1 MALRSLLPFRGSRSS
16 DLMLDPFFSLQRD
29 VNRAFEDVFKG
40 FGSMPS
46 AMPSVWGGNGVAA
59 PKIDVKET
67 EKGIEV
73 TAELPGVDEKD
84 IELELDDDVLT
95 IKGEKKLEKEEKDEK
110 TGYHLMERSYGSF
123 ARSLRLPFAVKSE
136 AVTAEFDKGVLKVT
150 CPKPAEAVAAAKK
163 IQIQKR

>member
-1 MALRSLLPFRGSRSS
+1 MALRSLLPFRGIRSGDS
-16 DLMLDPFFSLQRD
+16 ALDPYFSLHRD
-29 VNRAFEDVFKG
+29 VNRAFEDMFKG
-40 FGSMPS
+40 FG
-46 AMPSVWGGNGVAA
+46 AMPSVWGGDPVAT

-67 EKGIEV
+67 GKGLEV

-123 ARSLRLPFAVKSE
+123 ARSIRLPYQVRSE
-136 AVTAEFDKGVLKVT
+136 AVSAEFDKGVLKVT
-150 CPKPAEAVAAAKK
+150 CPKPAEAANGSKR
-163 IQIQKR
+163 IQIQTR

>member
-1 MALRSLLPFRGSRSS
+1 MALRSLLPFRGNRSG
-16 DLMLDPFFSLQRD
+16 DLTLDPFFSLHRD
-29 VNRAFEDVFKG
+29 VNRAFEDMFKD
-40 FGSMPS
+40 FG
-46 AMPSVWGGNGVAA
+46 AVPSVWGGNGVAV

-73 TAELPGVDEKD
+73 SAELPGVDEKD

-123 ARSLRLPFAVKSE
+123 ARSIRLPYAVKPE
-136 AVTAEFDKGVLKVT
+136 AVKAEFDKGVLKVT
-150 CPKPAEAVAAAKK
+150 CSKPAEAIAASKK

>member
-1 MALRSLLPFRGSRSS
+1 MALRALLPFRGSRSG
-16 DLMLDPFFSLQRD
+16 DLTLDPFFSLQRD
-29 VNRAFEDVFKG
+29 VNRAFEDMFKG

-46 AMPSVWGGNGVAA
+46 VWGGEGVAA

-67 EKGIEV
+67 GNGIEV
-73 TAELPGVDEKD
+73 SAELPGVDEKD

-123 ARSLRLPFAVKSE
+123 ARSIRLPYAVKSE
-136 AVTAEFDKGVLKVT
+136 AVTAAFDKGVLKVT
-150 CPKPAEAVAAAKK
+150 CPKPAEIAATSKR

>member
-1 MALRSLLPFRGSRSS
+1 MALRSLLPLRGGRGGEIT
-16 DLMLDPFFSLQRD
+16 LDPFFLLHRD

-40 FGSMPS
+40 LGTV
-46 AMPSVWGGNGVAA
+46 PSVWNGNGAA
-59 PKIDVKET
+59 MPKIDVKET
-67 EKGIEV
+67 EKGVEV
-73 TAELPGVDEKD
+73 SAELPGVEDKD

-123 ARSLRLPFAVKSE
+123 ARSVRLPYAVKAES
-136 AVTAEFDKGVLKVT
+136 VTAEFDKGVLRVT
-150 CPKPAEAVAAAKK
+150 CPKPAEALTASKK

>member
-1 MALRSLLPFRGSRSS
+1 MALRSLLPFRGNRSG
-16 DLMLDPFFSLQRD
+16 DFALDPYFSLHRD
-29 VNRAFEDVFKG
+29 VNRTFEDMFKG
-40 FGSMPS
+40 FGT
-46 AMPSVWGGNGVAA
+46 MPSVWGGDSAAA

-67 EKGIEV
+67 DKGLEV

-84 IELELDDDVLT
+84 IELELDEDVLT

-123 ARSLRLPFAVKSE
+123 ARSIRLPYPVKVE

-150 CPKPAEAVAAAKK
+150 CPKPAEVAAPSKK